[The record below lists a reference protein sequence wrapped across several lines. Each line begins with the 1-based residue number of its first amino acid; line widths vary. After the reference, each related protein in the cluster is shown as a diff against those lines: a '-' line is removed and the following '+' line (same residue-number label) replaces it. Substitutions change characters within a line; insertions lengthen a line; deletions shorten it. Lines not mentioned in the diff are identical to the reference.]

1 MEQAISD
8 KSPDTEPARK
18 ESWRMF
24 NRICGSY
31 DLVNRLVSFGIDV
44 RWRKRMA
51 RHLPAGEALHVL
63 DLATGTADQLLHL
76 SAASDRMGKGTG
88 MDLAEGMLEVGRKK
102 VGDRGLSEMISL
114 QVGDA
119 TNIPADAGQFDA
131 TTISFGIRNV
141 PDVSAALRE
150 MHRVLLPGGR
160 ALILEFSLPRNRLIR
175 ALHLFYLRRVLPR
188 IGGIISGDAEA
199 YRYLNRTIEAFP
211 YGEAFCK
218 LMREAG
224 FAQVSATPLT
234 FGVAT
239 IYQGEKAVDS
249 EEER

>member
-8 KSPDTEPARK
+8 KSADSEPARN

-24 NRICGSY
+24 NRISGSY
-31 DLVNRLVSFGIDV
+31 DLVNRLLSFGIDV
-44 RWRKRMA
+44 RWRKRIA
-51 RHLPAGEALHVL
+51 RHLPGGEALHVL

-76 SAASDRMGKGTG
+76 SAASHRMGKGIG
-88 MDLAEGMLEVGRKK
+88 MDLADGMLEVGRKK
-102 VGDRGLSEMISL
+102 VGDRGLAEKISL
-114 QVGDA
+114 EVGDA

-150 MHRVLLPGGR
+150 MRRVLKPGGR

-188 IGGIISGDAEA
+188 VGGIVSGDTEA

-211 YGEAFCK
+211 YGDAFCD

-224 FAQVSATPLT
+224 FERVQATPLT

-239 IYQGEKAVDS
+239 IYQGDKM
-249 EEER
+249 